1 MKIRKIISLIT
12 AAALVIVCSGCSL
25 NFFSVESLLAPP
37 VQSGKNGEVQ
47 AAFNSLMK
55 NEKIQLKTPVS
66 GDFQSSFVLFDI
78 NGDGVDESLVFYSDS
93 SSVESSVRMALLEF
107 VDEKWAISSDIKGAG
122 SGVFDVSFT
131 DLDADGVYEI
141 FVSWSLFDNKTTKII
156 SIYAPVVDRRG
167 LYSLEALGN
176 EYCNSKSFADFNGD
190 LRNDLIL
197 VYLDDTGNFQKSFLR
212 LFSLSQNRE
221 LVKYA
226 EVQLDSAI
234 TSVANIQ
241 SDIIKAGHESYSRLF
256 IDCQKND
263 RMIFTEMVY
272 WDINNSSPVRAIMNP
287 SVSTARN
294 INVKCQDIDADGYL
308 EIPVFTKL
316 YGDEKQFSVTDYDE
330 IYTFTLLDWL
340 NEKGDTNHRDI
351 KTLYNPLDSY
361 LFKFPWNGKVSV
373 RYDSVRNA
381 LLFCEWNEQ
390 SKTYN
395 AELFSIAYRDSSDEE
410 VYGKVLYESQ
420 TGTYYYE
427 ITENG
432 ETFGITDNEVISS
445 FRIV

>member
-156 SIYAPVVDRRG
+156 SIYAPVVTQP
-167 LYSLEALGN
+167 A
-176 EYCNSKSFADFNGD
+176 A
-190 LRNDLIL
+190 
-197 VYLDDTGNFQKSFLR
+197 
-212 LFSLSQNRE
+212 
-221 LVKYA
+221 
-226 EVQLDSAI
+226 
-234 TSVANIQ
+234 
-241 SDIIKAGHESYSRLF
+241 
-256 IDCQKND
+256 
-263 RMIFTEMVY
+263 
-272 WDINNSSPVRAIMNP
+272 
-287 SVSTARN
+287 
-294 INVKCQDIDADGYL
+294 
-308 EIPVFTKL
+308 
-316 YGDEKQFSVTDYDE
+316 
-330 IYTFTLLDWL
+330 
-340 NEKGDTNHRDI
+340 
-351 KTLYNPLDSY
+351 
-361 LFKFPWNGKVSV
+361 
-373 RYDSVRNA
+373 
-381 LLFCEWNEQ
+381 
-390 SKTYN
+390 
-395 AELFSIAYRDSSDEE
+395 
-410 VYGKVLYESQ
+410 
-420 TGTYYYE
+420 
-427 ITENG
+427 
-432 ETFGITDNEVISS
+432 
-445 FRIV
+445 